1 MSNYYTI
8 NTGLRSGD
16 ITLNETINGT
26 IGNDVL
32 EATLQIT
39 KNVSVAFV
47 DGGNKYQ
54 IGNDDRPHLDLE
66 IGRTYVF
73 DQSDPSNSGHPL
85 RFSTSFDG
93 SWVGGQEFTTGVSS
107 FGVPGQIGAYT
118 QILVPPNVS
127 NLNYYCLNHPG
138 MGGSASTA
146 IALDINRLYYGESGI
161 ESGSLIKGNDGDDAI
176 VGGPAADVI
185 YGGAGDDTLSGG
197 DDGLESS
204 NTFVF
209 EPGSGKDIIVD
220 FNDGYD
226 ALVFEGF
233 SESELSA
240 IVESTTNNGDR
251 KILFQDEY

>member
-1 MSNYYTI
+1 M
-8 NTGLRSGD
+8 
-16 ITLNETINGT
+16 
-26 IGNDVL
+26 
-32 EATLQIT
+32 
-39 KNVSVAFV
+39 
-47 DGGNKYQ
+47 
-54 IGNDDRPHLDLE
+54 
-66 IGRTYVF
+66 
-73 DQSDPSNSGHPL
+73 
-85 RFSTSFDG
+85 
-93 SWVGGQEFTTGVSS
+93 
-107 FGVPGQIGAYT
+107 
-118 QILVPPNVS
+118 LVV
-127 NLNYYCLNHPG
+127 NLLLCELSQPQTAICK
-138 MGGSASTA
+138 SA

-251 KILFQDEY
+251 KILFQDGSSVTLLNNFGVEIQHLTEMQVIFHLMHRFH